1 MSKKKHYI
9 DKLIDAVEDA
19 AQDGALFQR
28 RERLRD
34 DVVGLIEREKDEAV
48 KDVKMKLAE
57 AQKANGQLRLEL
69 RDALKDLDALAD
81 DD

>member
-1 MSKKKHYI
+1 MAKKKHYI
-9 DKLIDAVEDA
+9 DKLIDAVADA
-19 AQDGALFQR
+19 AQDGVLFQR

-48 KDVKMKLAE
+48 KDVKAKLAE
-57 AQKANGQLRLEL
+57 AQKVNGQLRLEL
-69 RDALKDLDALAD
+69 RDASNDADVSSD